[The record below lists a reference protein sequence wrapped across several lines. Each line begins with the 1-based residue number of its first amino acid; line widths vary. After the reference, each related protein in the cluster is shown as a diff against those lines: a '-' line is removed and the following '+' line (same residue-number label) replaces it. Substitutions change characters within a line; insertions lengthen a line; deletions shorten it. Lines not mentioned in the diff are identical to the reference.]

1 MQETRVSSLVGK
13 IPWRMATHPVFL
25 SDEFHGQVSLA
36 GYSQQ
41 GHKELE
47 MTEQLTLSGTVD
59 TNASSPQAML
69 QNKRKSPLRLQK
81 KKKLNEPPLGE
92 KLTSRL

>member
-25 SDEFHGQVSLA
+25 SDEFHGQMSLA

-41 GHKELE
+41 GHKELDNIE
-47 MTEQLTLSGTVD
+47 AT
-59 TNASSPQAML
+59 ASIHKQGDHG
-69 QNKRKSPLRLQK
+69 KVRKPV
-81 KKKLNEPPLGE
+81 E
-92 KLTSRL
+92 